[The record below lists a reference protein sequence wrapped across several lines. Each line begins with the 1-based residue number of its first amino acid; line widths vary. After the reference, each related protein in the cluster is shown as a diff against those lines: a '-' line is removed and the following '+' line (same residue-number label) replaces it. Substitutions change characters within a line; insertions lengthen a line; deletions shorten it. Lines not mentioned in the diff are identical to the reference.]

1 MPELSSTEISE
12 LICTRMSHDIIGNIG
27 AVSNAV
33 ELLEEGDM
41 DFLDDIKSILK
52 NSSSV
57 LTSRLK
63 FFRMVFGSA
72 NANLD
77 KLDMVKN
84 ITQDYL
90 LTLGNKNYPI
100 ELSIQL
106 QHSELSKIAM
116 LSVMIIADTLIRG
129 GKIEVV
135 ENNQQLQIYSAAT
148 SRSNEKISEIKKIV
162 DGCFDDISAQY
173 APLFYLQELLK
184 ERNLRLG
191 VSNLDNFGL
200 IIA

>member
-41 DFLDDIKSILK
+41 EFLDDIKSILK
-52 NSSSV
+52 VSSTV
-57 LTSRLK
+57 LASRLK
-63 FFRMVFGSA
+63 FFRMVFGSS
-72 NANLD
+72 NGNLD

-84 ITQDYL
+84 VTQDYL

-100 ELSIQL
+100 DLAIQL

-116 LSVMIIADTLIRG
+116 LSVMVIADTLIRG
-129 GKIEVV
+129 GTIEIM
-135 ENNQQLQIYSAAT
+135 ENNQQLHVYSQ
-148 SRSNEKISEIKKIV
+148 SSIRSNDKIIEIKKIIE
-162 DGCFDDISAQY
+162 GSFDDVSAQY

-184 ERNLRLG
+184 ERNLKLG
-191 VSNLDNFGL
+191 ISGSEAFGL
-200 IIA
+200 VIA